1 MRAIFHWWYIY
12 LETRLIDGI
21 LDWKRGRMGNRPLI
35 NLVSRHSWQAVYSQ
49 WTKKW
54 RSRPSED
61 EVAEFQAKTARNK
74 CKNKQNISLDGRYL
88 LFRCICKE
96 KHLVT
101 SWNRAEEY
109 ATILRWGRL
118 VKNGEILFEWII
130 RQLLNSA
137 FVWCEELCRSR
148 RMVST
153 YNILLDLHN
162 YSHHT
167 QLH

>member
-35 NLVSRHSWQAVYSQ
+35 NLISRGSWLAVYSQ

-74 CKNKQNISLDGRYL
+74 CKNKQNTSLDGSYL

-96 KHLVT
+96 KHLFT

-118 VKNGEILFEWII
+118 VKNGEIFGMNNKTIGFHMMWRIMQISEDVIHLGLQSFSSCII
-130 RQLLNSA
+130 
-137 FVWCEELCRSR
+137 
-148 RMVST
+148 
-153 YNILLDLHN
+153 LHIVRK
-162 YSHHT
+162 
-167 QLH
+167 

>member
-35 NLVSRHSWQAVYSQ
+35 NLVSRRSWLAVYSQ

-61 EVAEFQAKTARNK
+61 EVAEFQDKTAQNK
-74 CKNKQNISLDGRYL
+74 CKNKQNISLDGSYL

-96 KHLVT
+96 KHLFT

-118 VKNGEILFEWII
+118 VKNGEIFGMNNKTIGFRMMWSGGVIHLGLQSFSSCII
-130 RQLLNSA
+130 LQIVRK
-137 FVWCEELCRSR
+137 
-148 RMVST
+148 
-153 YNILLDLHN
+153 
-162 YSHHT
+162 
-167 QLH
+167 